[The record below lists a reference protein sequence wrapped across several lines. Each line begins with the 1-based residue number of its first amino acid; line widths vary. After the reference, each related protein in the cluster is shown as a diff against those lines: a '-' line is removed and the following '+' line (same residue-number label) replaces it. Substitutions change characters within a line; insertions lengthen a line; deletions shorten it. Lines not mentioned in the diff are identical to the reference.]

1 MRNIF
6 STGNL
11 DIMDTKNFVK
21 VKDEFMQEV
30 LTTWAEA
37 NFEDRITRVNHF
49 SVRAY
54 GIIH

>member
-37 NFEDRITRVNHF
+37 NLRIE
-49 SVRAY
+49 
-54 GIIH
+54 